1 MHPVFLYSQFPL
13 KSLDLWSR
21 RHDIPLHYRVEPS
34 DFLDIDA
41 FDQTIPS
48 IAFQSELDTFQGGC
62 ELKHFILHYVCDF
75 SRALL
80 GRQSAGGA
88 GSPASAKRYTPN
100 PANGMSDHS
109 INF

>member
-13 KSLDLWSR
+13 KPLDLWSR

-48 IAFQSELDTFQGGC
+48 IPFQS
-62 ELKHFILHYVCDF
+62 
-75 SRALL
+75 
-80 GRQSAGGA
+80 
-88 GSPASAKRYTPN
+88 
-100 PANGMSDHS
+100 
-109 INF
+109 